1 MNAHCQP
8 HYFRKTLKDYIFILL
23 VTGLYT
29 VVANTFGYNG
39 DLAQG
44 AVGILVIVA
53 IAFFGVV
60 IQMLPGFNKL
70 PVVFWV
76 SLTAVIVSIPSFPG
90 GVWIVEQTK
99 HINFLAT
106 TTPILA
112 YGGLCLGQG
121 PRGLKRL
128 SWRIVPVAMAVRLG
142 QLPLR
147 HRARR
152 ADAAPRGASSD
163 PRSDNRSTMDRNAR
177 RPRGGGRTRSRQ
189 SPDIERSGP
198 QAPPSGAGNGPLY
211 RSWTKP
217 PSSRKSAK
225 PSPRTA
231 PTSRRFPKPSSPSP
245 NSASREVKTSR
256 KVQEALERLGIEF
269 TAGHGITGVKARSEG
284 RNSKRTVAML
294 AELDAIVCRTTGT
307 PTRHGRAT
315 AAATTSRSPT

>member
-1 MNAHCQP
+1 MNAIAAHLE
-8 HYFRKTLKDYIFILL
+8 KLKDYIFILL

-112 YGGLCLGQG
+112 YGGLCLGKD
-121 PRGLKRL
+121 LEAFKRL
-128 SWRIVPVAMAVRLG
+128 SWRIVPVAMAV
-142 QLPLR
+142 
-147 HRARR
+147 
-152 ADAAPRGASSD
+152 ASGSFLCATALAELMLHLEGIFWSSFRQSFYNG
-163 PRSDNRSTMDRNAR
+163 PNAR
-177 RPRGGGRTRSRQ
+177 RPCGGGRTRSRQ

-245 NSASREVKTSR
+245 NSASRR
-256 KVQEALERLGIEF
+256 
-269 TAGHGITGVKARSEG
+269 
-284 RNSKRTVAML
+284 
-294 AELDAIVCRTTGT
+294 
-307 PTRHGRAT
+307 
-315 AAATTSRSPT
+315 